1 MSFDTFFKKGLY
13 VIAFQ
18 VVLCAGSCA
27 TAVVRRQ
34 LCDGSCATAIVLR
47 LKALNIFQKII

>member
-34 LCDGSCATAIVLR
+34 LCDGNCFAI
-47 LKALNIFQKII
+47 KSSKYFSKNNIN